1 MCSACLAPD
10 ASARTSPNVLFA
22 SGGFSPEGPTTPA
35 HAFFFAA
42 QSAPAV
48 RPLPAPPPG
57 FELLRRLGEGG
68 MGDVYLARECPS
80 GREVA
85 LKFLKHPEHYVA
97 HQRFV
102 AELRAL
108 VELEHPNVV
117 RVHASDFMRSTP
129 FFTME
134 HATGGSLSDA
144 LESDE
149 GGPNPLAPKDAVGII
164 RVVAGAVAAAHAKGI
179 IHRDLKPSNVLL
191 FGGPRAWD
199 KLKVADFGLARR
211 LNAEDD
217 ENLTVTTDT
226 IGTPGYAPPEQVS
239 RANGDIDFRA
249 DVYGLGATLYHLL
262 TGRAPFTGPTQ
273 ASVIE
278 QVLADPPERVRK
290 RRPEVPLRLEAIVL
304 KCLAKDPADR
314 YESVTSFLAD
324 LDRYEAGLRPK
335 APLMTRRRR
344 ARCWA
349 NDRRHALAAAAAL
362 MFLTSI
368 GSVGAMRGVGLGSAD
383 AGVIRPP
390 LVPVPKVADLPA
402 TPSAVNFCPEL
413 TDEEVTRALRNGQR
427 VELLGRTGPRTPI
440 GWGLNPCPVTL
451 PEEGGNGLVLKGREG
466 CALQLLA
473 DPGIDS
479 YRIRA
484 ELRQDLRTPPVGPVG
499 SRMPQVPRV
508 GIVLGYRRIK
518 AKDRIVNAFVTATIC
533 ESGQNGQEA
542 GEAALTDH
550 GVIEYPL
557 QPSSSAIHPK
567 GRCPLTAN
575 EKAPSARVLE
585 VDVTPQKL
593 VFRHGGQE
601 LIQSAQLQEHWV
613 CIEQALN
620 ANPQLGGQVHLGE
633 WSSRRPVGIWVQ
645 ESWATVLSFSIEPL
659 PK

>member
-1 MCSACLAPD
+1 MY
-10 ASARTSPNVLFA
+10 
-22 SGGFSPEGPTTPA
+22 EGPTTPA
-35 HAFFFAA
+35 PPFFFAP
-42 QSAPAV
+42 QSASAV

-57 FELLRRLGEGG
+57 FDLLRRLGEGG

-85 LKFLKHPEHYVA
+85 LKFLKRPEHYVA

-102 AELRAL
+102 TELQVL
-108 VELEHPNVV
+108 VELAHPNIVPV
-117 RVHASDFMRSTP
+117 YASDFMRSTP

-134 HATGGSLSDA
+134 HATGGSLSDVFGA
-144 LESDE
+144 GE
-149 GGPNPLAPKDAVGII
+149 GGPNPLTLKDATHII
-164 RVVAGAVAAAHAKGI
+164 RVVAGAIAAAHAKGI
-179 IHRDLKPSNVLL
+179 IHRDLKPGNVLL
-191 FGGPRAWD
+191 FGGPREWD

-211 LNAEDD
+211 LSAAGD
-217 ENLTVTTDT
+217 ENLTVPTDT

-324 LDRYEAGLRPK
+324 LDRYEAGLRPN

-344 ARCWA
+344 ARYWA
-349 NDRRHALAAAAAL
+349 NDRRHALAGAAAL

-402 TPSAVNFCPEL
+402 TPSAVTFCAEL
-413 TDEEVTRALRNGQR
+413 TAEDVTRALRNGQR
-427 VELLGRTGPRTPI
+427 VELLGRSGPRTPI
-440 GWGLNPCPVTL
+440 GWGLNPCPATL
-451 PEEGGNGLVLKGREG
+451 PEGGGNGLVLKGREG

-473 DPGIDS
+473 DPGVDS

-484 ELRQDLRTPPVGPVG
+484 VLRQDRRTPPVGPAG
-499 SRMPQVPRV
+499 SGITHVPRV

-518 AKDRIVNAFVTATIC
+518 ANDCTVNAFVTATIC
-533 ESGQNGQEA
+533 ESGRNGQEA
-542 GEAALTDH
+542 GELALTDC

-557 QPSSSAIHPK
+557 ERPSWCRYPN
-567 GRCPLTAN
+567 GRLPLTAN
-575 EKAPSARVLE
+575 ETTPSPRTLE

-601 LIQSAQLQEHWV
+601 LVRPTVIPRGWV
-613 CIEQALN
+613 AIEDALN
-620 ANPQLGGQVHLGE
+620 ANPQLGGQVTLGA
-633 WSSRRPVGIWVQ
+633 WSPRRPVGIWVQ